1 LDACAAAPKTKGPS
15 SRANRQKGRR
25 IMRADSKRAALSRG
39 LLFILISYVVSRES
53 QKLRQNDGLDNAFPD
68 VRILSDR
75 LFRRANLG
83 RKPFGGRCRHG
94 WHVWAMS
101 LNPFDAVIYLLMV
114 VAVVMGT
121 HSGLLRSLATIFGYL
136 SAMPIAV
143 AMSPALSRI
152 LADQLQMRQVQNWE
166 LVCAVFFVA
175 GVVLSALFRVA
186 VSELFGTD
194 VSIPDRLAGALL
206 GAVRIG
212 LLAVLMV
219 MVFDRVIPAGR
230 EPEFLSGSRLRPLL
244 ATVGARTL
252 QSLPP
257 DVADYIDRLKQQQG
271 I

>member
-1 LDACAAAPKTKGPS
+1 
-15 SRANRQKGRR
+15 
-25 IMRADSKRAALSRG
+25 MHADSKRAALSPG
-39 LLFILISYVVSRES
+39 LLFLLISYVASRES
-53 QKLRQNDGLDNAFPD
+53 QKLAQNDGLDNVFAD
-68 VRILSDR
+68 VRILLDR
-75 LFRRANLG
+75 SFRRAN
-83 RKPFGGRCRHG
+83 RSRRPFGARCRHG

-101 LNPFDAVIYLLMV
+101 VNPFDTAIYLLTV

-136 SAMPIAV
+136 TAMPIAV
-143 AMSPALSRI
+143 ATSPALSRI
-152 LADQLQMRQVQNWE
+152 LADQLQMPRVQNWE

-175 GVVLSALFRVA
+175 GVVLSALFRLA

-230 EPEFLSGSRLRPLL
+230 EPEFLSGSQLRPLL
-244 ATVGARTL
+244 ASVGARTL
-252 QSLPP
+252 KSLPP
-257 DVADYIDRLKQQQG
+257 DVADYIDRLKQERG